1 MKTLHVDLKERGYDI
16 LIGAGLLAHA
26 GEELDLNRRVLIVT
40 DDGVPA
46 RYAKA
51 VAAQCAMPLVASV
64 AQGEESKSFE
74 RLTELLMAMKAAG
87 FTRGDAV
94 AAVGGGMAGDLAGFT
109 AACYMR
115 GVDFYNLPTT
125 VLSQVDSS
133 VGGKTAVNLGGVKN
147 LAGAFYQPKK
157 VLIDT
162 DTLQTLSSRQRA
174 EGLAEA
180 LKMSV
185 TSDPALFEL
194 FEEKAGGELPME
206 EIIAAALEVK
216 ISVVEQDEK
225 ESGLRRILNFGHTI
239 GHGVEAAADGALFHG
254 ESVALGMIPF
264 CADSVRERL
273 IPVLEKLGLPTRTAV
288 DRSRVMEA
296 VSHDK
301 KAADKGILTVWAPEI
316 GKAEIR
322 RMTLKEIEALLPLIE
337 EGGENG

>member
-16 LIGAGLLAHA
+16 LIGAGLLARA
-26 GEELDLNRRVLIVT
+26 GEELNLKRRVLIVT

-46 RYAKA
+46 RYAKTLA
-51 VAAQCAMPLVASV
+51 SQCALPIVASV
-64 AQGEESKSFE
+64 AKGEESKSFE
-74 RLTELLMAMKAAG
+74 RLTELLTAMKDAG

-94 AAVGGGMAGDLAGFT
+94 AAVGGGMVGDLAGFT

-157 VLIDT
+157 VIIDT
-162 DTLQTLSSRQRA
+162 DTLQTLNARQTA

-185 TSDPALFEL
+185 TSDPALFAL
-194 FEEKAGGELPME
+194 FEEKAGSELPIE
-206 EIIAAALEVK
+206 EIIAAALRIK

-264 CADSVRERL
+264 CSEEVRERL
-273 IPVLEKLGLPTRTAV
+273 IPVLEKLGLPARTAM
-288 DRSRVMEA
+288 DRRRVMDA
-296 VSHDK
+296 ISHDK
-301 KAADKGILTVWAPEI
+301 KSADAGILTVWAPEI

-322 RMTLKEIEALLPLIE
+322 RMTIGEIGALLPLIDKK
-337 EGGENG
+337 GENE